1 MFTTTVCAALSAAG
15 LAIALLTAY
24 RRRFRRA
31 TKIAALSLVPVGLA
45 MAGLVK
51 LGGKVGR
58 ATGDWA
64 TDLVFKPS
72 VWGGFGVLAV
82 AVVLWVAQ
90 RFAGERAKRKAGGG
104 AAAPAAAP
112 AASQPALG
120 AGRGG
125 KSRGSAPATTGR
137 RGSGS
142 GSGSGDEDF
151 SDIEAIL
158 KKHGI

>member
-15 LAIALLTAY
+15 LAISLLTAY

-45 MAGLVK
+45 MAGLIE
-51 LGGKVGR
+51 LGGEVGK

-64 TDLVFKPS
+64 TDLVLKPS

-82 AVVLWVAQ
+82 AVVLWVSQ
-90 RFAGERAKRKAGGG
+90 RLVGERAKRKAGGG
-104 AAAPAAAP
+104 APAAPAAAP
-112 AASQPALG
+112 SASRPALG

-125 KSRGSAPATTGR
+125 KPRGSAPAASGR
-137 RGSGS
+137 R

>member
-15 LAIALLTAY
+15 LAISLLTAY

-45 MAGLVK
+45 MAGLIE

-58 ATGDWA
+58 AIGDWA
-64 TDLVFKPS
+64 ADLVLKPS
-72 VWGGFGVLAV
+72 VWGGFAVLAV
-82 AVVLWVAQ
+82 AVLLWIVQ
-90 RFAGERAKRKAGGG
+90 RLVGERAKRKEGGS
-104 AAAPAAAP
+104 APAAPAAAP
-112 AASQPALG
+112 SASRPALG
-120 AGRGG
+120 GGRAG
-125 KSRGSAPATTGR
+125 KSRGAAPATGGR
-137 RGSGS
+137 KR
-142 GSGSGDEDF
+142 SGSGDEDF

>member
-15 LAIALLTAY
+15 LAISLLTAY

-45 MAGLVK
+45 MAGLVE
-51 LGGKVGR
+51 LGGKVGE
-58 ATGDWA
+58 AVGDWA
-64 TDLVFKPS
+64 TDLAFKPS

-82 AVVLWVAQ
+82 AVVLWVGQ
-90 RFAGERAKRKAGGG
+90 RLVGERAKRKAGGS
-104 AAAPAAAP
+104 APAAAP
-112 AASQPALG
+112 SASRPALG
-120 AGRGG
+120 GGRAG

-137 RGSGS
+137 R

>member
-24 RRRFRRA
+24 RRRFLRA
-31 TKIAALSLVPVGLA
+31 TKIAALSLLPVGLA

-51 LGGKVGR
+51 LFGKVGK

-64 TDLVFKPS
+64 TDLVFKPT
-72 VWGGFGVLAV
+72 VWAGFGVLAI
-82 AVVLWVAQ
+82 AVVLWVIA
-90 RFAGERAKRKAGGG
+90 RIASGRAPTRKERKAAKAAARRPAAEPG
-104 AAAPAAAP
+104 ASAPAIAPAAKP
-112 AASQPALG
+112 A
-120 AGRGG
+120 G
-125 KSRGSAPATTGR
+125 KSSAA
-137 RGSGS
+137 GSGS
-142 GSGSGDEDF
+142 GEDF